1 MENNLSLTQ
10 LSLKIENNDLAI
22 ESNPEQ
28 ENANIEKAVKCFDC
42 EKVFDQSFWK
52 RVKTK
57 LKGETPIECINCS
70 EIFCS
75 DCYKNEI
82 RYSRKNPNK
91 KGYSCNNCLEETRID
106 KDRLFLPVNTV
117 KDSLEDVMNQ
127 LLDLKNVAE
136 PIINDKI
143 VPLLND
149 TKELVMSTQKTV
161 DEAKNYLPTLSEN
174 LNSIIN
180 NALIVINK
188 SQEKV
193 ENIPDLV
200 LEVKKL
206 NKNFSLMLILLA
218 SMIGVLFLGEIII
231 IAKFIFD

>member
-1 MENNLSLTQ
+1 MEGNLSLTDIIIQ
-10 LSLKIENNDLAI
+10 KNEIVI
-22 ESNPEQ
+22 ESNAEQ
-28 ENANIEKAVKCFDC
+28 ENTNVVKAVKCFSC
-42 EKVFDQSFWK
+42 KKLFDQSFWN

-57 LKGETPIECINCS
+57 IKGETPIECINCS

-82 RYSRKNPNK
+82 RYSRKTPNK
-91 KGYSCNNCLEETRID
+91 KGYSCNNCLEETRVD
-106 KDRLFLPVNTV
+106 NNVLFLPVNTV
-117 KDSLEDVMNQ
+117 KDSLEDVKNQ
-127 LLDLKNVAE
+127 ILDFKNVAE

-143 VPLLND
+143 IPLLND
-149 TKELVMSTQKTV
+149 TKELVLSTQKTV
-161 DEAKNYLPTLSEN
+161 DEAKNYLPALSEN
-174 LNSIIN
+174 INSIIN
-180 NALIVINK
+180 NALVVINK

-200 LEVKKL
+200 HEIKKL

-231 IAKFIFD
+231 IAKFIFA